1 MKPIAKYYIAVPVFC
16 TIEHASGEQSICY
29 VNHAEEQLLVCVKQ
43 NVTTTSGNMFVNN
56 TFSVSAYV
64 IS

>member
-1 MKPIAKYYIAVPVFC
+1 MKPIVKYYIAVPVFS

-29 VNHAEEQLLVCVKQ
+29 VNNAEEEQLVCVKQ
-43 NVTTTSGNMFVNN
+43 NATTTSGNMFV
-56 TFSVSAYV
+56 SVSAYV